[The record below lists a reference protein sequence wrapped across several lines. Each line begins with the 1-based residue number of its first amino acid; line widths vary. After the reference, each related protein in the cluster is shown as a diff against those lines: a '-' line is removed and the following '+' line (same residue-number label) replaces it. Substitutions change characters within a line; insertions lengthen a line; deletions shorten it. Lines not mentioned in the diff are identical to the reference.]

1 MEVSRRC
8 DYACRILRAASKRTE
23 GYVSIAEI
31 AEEESIPYA
40 FARSIQHD
48 LTSAGFIATARGA
61 RGGLALKCDL
71 DKVTL
76 LDLVQ
81 ALQGPASVSQCAN
94 DPSTCALQPSC
105 VFNRV
110 WQGADRIL
118 YAYFSRI
125 TLGSLFELGGELPI
139 VKRAMSLGVSDVEGF
154 LDALADGDGDGGGS
168 DASCK
173 ACGSGLLGSL
183 LAEAGPCESCASSE
197 NVRAE

>member
-31 AEEESIPYA
+31 SEEESIPYA

-48 LTSAGFIATARGA
+48 LTSAGFISTARGA
-61 RGGLALKCDL
+61 RGGLALKCNL
-71 DKVTL
+71 DEVTL

-81 ALQGPASVSQCAN
+81 ALQGPASISQCAN
-94 DPSTCALQPSC
+94 DPSICALQPSC

-118 YAYFSRI
+118 FAYFSSI
-125 TLGSLFELGGELPI
+125 TLGSLFEKGGELPI
-139 VKRAMSLGVSDVEGF
+139 VKQAMELDISGIGGF
-154 LDALADGDGDGGGS
+154 MGALAEERANASGG
-168 DASCK
+168 AACE

-183 LAEAGPCESCASSE
+183 LSEPGPCESCTPAKGARVE
-197 NVRAE
+197 